1 MLKGFFPIV
10 VSSLFFLA
18 TIIAGLF
25 YLDERGVLYYALLF
39 LSASFFILSLVGPTI
54 RVVKAFVEDYRRHK
68 SFLDFLYD
76 FFSSLKLAIFLMV
89 SIGILSML
97 GSTYIQQNQP
107 LGFYLDKFGVDVG
120 LWFWKLWLTD
130 VFHSWY
136 YMLLIV
142 LLAINLTVCSVK
154 RLPRVWVQTFTKERF
169 QRLDQHTQKHLKPI
183 SIKTNPSKD
192 KVIAFLKKMGFKVY
206 TEEEDGKVY
215 FYGEKGRYS
224 RLGVYVVH
232 IGLLVIM
239 AGALIDA
246 IWGVRGSVIVPEG
259 SRSDTLV
266 IPSKEASLKLPFQI
280 ELENFRIVT
289 YGEEAQKR
297 GKKIST
303 PFKDDVASF
312 ESDIRIIKDGKV
324 VAKGMTAVNSPF
336 DFGTYRI
343 FQATYGLTGE
353 AGTVKLVIFDKEKAV
368 KDPKSAL
375 VGEVELKAGRVAEF
389 KDMLLSIDRST
400 LNIENEQAGMN
411 GDLKP
416 ALIVKV
422 LLNHKAYDVPVVYS
436 PELTLIAYNQIKE
449 LKDFPYVFFMSDFRP
464 RFFSGF
470 QVSRQPGT
478 PIVWLGSILVVGGMI
493 VAFYTIHR
501 KVWMRLERDTLWVA
515 FWSHKLKEDFK
526 RSFIKALE
534 ELKHEGTSD
543 GKESYA
549 A

>member
-54 RVVKAFVEDYRRHK
+54 RVVRAFVEDYRRHK

-89 SIGILSML
+89 SIGVLSML

-142 LLAINLTVCSVK
+142 LLAVNLIVCSVK

-183 SIKTNPSKD
+183 SIKTNSSKD

-246 IWGVRGSVIVPEG
+246 VWGVRGSVIVPEG

-266 IPSKEASLKLPFQI
+266 IPSKEVGLKLPFQI

-289 YGEEAQKR
+289 YGEEARKR

-324 VAKGMTAVNSPF
+324 VAEGMTAVNSPF

-353 AGTVKLVIFDKEKAV
+353 AGTVRLVIFDKEKAV

-375 VGEVELKAGRVAEF
+375 VGEVVLKAGKVAEF

-416 ALIVKV
+416 AIVVKV

-436 PELTLIAYNQIKE
+436 PELTLIAYNQMKE

-493 VAFYTIHR
+493 LAFYTIHR
-501 KVWMRLERDTLWVA
+501 KVWMRLEGDTLWVA

-534 ELKHEGTSD
+534 ELKHEGASD

>member
-39 LSASFFILSLVGPTI
+39 LSASFFILSLMGPTI

-89 SIGILSML
+89 SIGVLSML

-501 KVWMRLERDTLWVA
+501 KVWMRLEGDTLWVA